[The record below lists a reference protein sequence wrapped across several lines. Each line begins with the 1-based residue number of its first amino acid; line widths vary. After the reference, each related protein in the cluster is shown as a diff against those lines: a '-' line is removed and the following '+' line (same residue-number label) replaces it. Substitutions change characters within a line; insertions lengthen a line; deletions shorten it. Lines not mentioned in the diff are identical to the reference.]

1 MLSLLLV
8 VNIRINYL
16 HESVALIYSYE
27 YSFYILPL
35 FYHLQVFSGSAT
47 SGNVTV
53 PSTDAMYGVQVTASI
68 PVGDSLNEGRI
79 SNLSLVDV
87 PTPGILTY

>member
-1 MLSLLLV
+1 M
-8 VNIRINYL
+8 
-16 HESVALIYSYE
+16 
-27 YSFYILPL
+27 
-35 FYHLQVFSGSAT
+35 
-47 SGNVTV
+47 